1 MDAEETEWE
10 ADLVRGGEAPVTNMV
25 SDMMCYKPW
34 HEIPATA
41 TRQEQP
47 HETMMVMHDFAVEDS
62 MMMLP
67 HKMHSDSAEDEV
79 MHYLDA
85 SPAFGHDDDYMQDV
99 AQDFS
104 AVGF

>member
-34 HEIPATA
+34 SEIPTTA
-41 TRQEQP
+41 PTREQP
-47 HETMMVMHDFAVEDS
+47 HETMMVMHDFAVEDA
-62 MMMLP
+62 MMMQP

-85 SPAFGHDDDYMQDV
+85 SPAFGYDDCYMQDV